1 MDLFWQLWEA
11 CKGFGEA
18 LRVSLF
24 GEVTLNPPALETG
37 EINLGGLNSF
47 ELFLLNY
54 KRNLAAL
61 DLLVEAAIV
70 SEFAL
75 FLIRLRLPL
84 PGNEKVIS
92 FGIRLKNGQIVI
104 ALIDAEVE
112 SLAILAGA
120 VLLTT
125 QFLRERQSGSNFKKK
140 IIKVDD
146 YQNLGAGY
154 GGDFFAPTCS
164 FENQLWCNTCPWGFE
179 CRYIL
184 TRT

>member
-1 MDLFWQLWEA
+1 MDLFWQLWKA

-18 LRVSLF
+18 AWVAIF
-24 GEVTLNPPALETG
+24 GEVTFDPPRLETG

-61 DLLVEAAIV
+61 DLLVEAAII
-70 SEFAL
+70 SELTL
-75 FLIRLRLPL
+75 FLMRLRFPL
-84 PGNEKVIS
+84 PENENITS
-92 FGIRLKNGQIVI
+92 LGIRLKNGQIVI

-112 SLAILAGA
+112 RLSLLLEAA
-120 VLLTT
+120 LLTT
-125 QFLRERQSGSNFKKK
+125 QFLRERRLGSNPKKK
-140 IIKVDD
+140 IIKVEDC
-146 YQNLGAGY
+146 QNLGPGY

-184 TRT
+184 TGT